1 MIAFFPPLHPELA
14 RLWEETTS
22 LMPIV
27 RELQHRLAAY
37 VPQPVLAVHDFRRVD
52 SYGGRPELFMDMRH
66 PDAESNRL
74 MLDVMLRDLAPAPA
88 SAP

>member
-1 MIAFFPPLHPELA
+1 M
-14 RLWEETTS
+14 
-22 LMPIV
+22 
-27 RELQHRLAAY
+27 
-37 VPQPVLAVHDFRRVD
+37 LAVHDFRRVD